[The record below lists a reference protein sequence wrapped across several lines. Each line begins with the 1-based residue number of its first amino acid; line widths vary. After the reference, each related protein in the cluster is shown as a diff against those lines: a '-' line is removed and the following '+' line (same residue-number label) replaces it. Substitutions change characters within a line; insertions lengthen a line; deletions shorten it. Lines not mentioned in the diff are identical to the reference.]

1 MFLKTP
7 STGLNCYDFFCFY
20 ISYGYYA
27 DGPHDIFTPDHVA
40 AVIDLTSGELIEMGT
55 VEEPMTAPRILEL
68 AEQLNQ

>member
-7 STGLNCYDFFCFY
+7 STGLKCYDFFCFY

-27 DGPHDIFTPDHVA
+27 DGPHDVFTVDYVA
-40 AVIDLTSGELIEMGT
+40 AVIDLSTGEPVEIGT
-55 VEEPMTAPRILEL
+55 IDEPMTASRILEL